1 MGLLSEWLKDEE
13 FLVAAGLLTAGA
25 EGQTIG
31 QAAFPAI
38 LGAAKIKKAFGDTAK
53 STKSVYSVSKG
64 ENILATDK
72 MVKED
77 RESGNNDLQPAK
89 KEKNNKFGLGDA
101 ALAVY
106 NKLNV
111 ATNDDEWNKIFDGLS
126 KSEQHIYNNKIKNNP
141 NIIEEAIAAKIAKTK
156 TLDAIQISAA
166 AEYKLSDKVKDYE
179 NSIEI
184 IEAQWSANPTASF
197 EQVIESL
204 LAAGLLV
211 K

>member
-25 EGQTIG
+25 EGKTIG

-53 STKSVYSVSKG
+53 STKSVWSIKDNKNVLASDKVIA
-64 ENILATDK
+64 ENPDNYL
-72 MVKED
+72 
-77 RESGNNDLQPAK
+77 PAK

-141 NIIEEAIAAKIAKTK
+141 NIIEEAIATKIAKTR